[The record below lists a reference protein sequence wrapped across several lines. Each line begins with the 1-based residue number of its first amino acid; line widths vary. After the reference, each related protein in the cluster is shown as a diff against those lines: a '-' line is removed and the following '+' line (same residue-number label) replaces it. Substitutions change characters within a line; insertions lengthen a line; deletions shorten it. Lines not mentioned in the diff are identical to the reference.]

1 MRTCNVC
8 KQEQPDE
15 MFYADN
21 KSGWSKLCKEC
32 RKRRQWRVDK
42 RRIRIKMAMLAK
54 ADIEITKRKLNLET
68 QKIRQLISDYK
79 KFTLPNRNR
88 LKELEKRA
96 AKSLFVNERTKR
108 AIAGRKLNQQRA
120 EEILQY
126 QITVATAGIPTQHI
140 SDLWRA
146 RYGTDNNELTPET
159 ESISID
165 SSLIGDSYDP
175 PTT

>member
-1 MRTCNVC
+1 
-8 KQEQPDE
+8 
-15 MFYADN
+15 
-21 KSGWSKLCKEC
+21 
-32 RKRRQWRVDK
+32 
-42 RRIRIKMAMLAK
+42 MLTL
-54 ADIEITKRKLNLET
+54 ADIEITERKLKLET

-96 AKSLFVNERTKR
+96 AKSMVVNDRTKR

-126 QITVATAGIPTQHI
+126 QITIATAGIPTQHI

-146 RYGTDNNELTPET
+146 RYGTDPRS
-159 ESISID
+159 ESESEDQEIAG
-165 SSLIGDSYDP
+165 LL
-175 PTT
+175 